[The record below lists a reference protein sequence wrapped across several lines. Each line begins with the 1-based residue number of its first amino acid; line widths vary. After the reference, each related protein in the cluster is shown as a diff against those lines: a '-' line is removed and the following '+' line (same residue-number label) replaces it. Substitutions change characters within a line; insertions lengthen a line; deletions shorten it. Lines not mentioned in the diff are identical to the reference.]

1 MALTVLLLQVQVL
14 EAGFLVGVGVGF
26 LVGVAVA
33 VPGFLVGVGVGFLV
47 GVAVVPGLLVGVE
60 VGGLEEEVGVG
71 EAGEEVGVGLKVA
84 LDANR
89 LLTSRG
95 GKTKLE
101 AEIGEPGLS
110 GQSTC
115 TVTFLTSLSTTQPLV
130 EAVQVGSI
138 SPSALR

>member
-1 MALTVLLLQVQVL
+1 ML